1 MISVSVRGIE
11 KLQAFFKSIPVEL
24 RKLAV
29 KTGSEY
35 LVGDDTHGLKHMVP
49 YKYVSR
55 ASAYGETFKSDKQRR
70 YVMAK
75 IKSGEITPGVEN
87 RTGSVSA
94 GWGYKLQGAG
104 YGSTIS
110 NSAPGAQWVY
120 GDDSQAKQLGM
131 VGHRKMSEVI
141 KTNIDGAM
149 LAVRKAISDW
159 INVKN
164 K

>member
-1 MISVSVRGIE
+1 MISTSIRGIE

-24 RKLAV
+24 RKIAV
-29 KTGSEY
+29 EEGSKY
-35 LVGDDTHGLKHMVP
+35 LVGDETHGLKHIVS

-75 IKSGEITPGVEN
+75 IKSGEITPGREN
-87 RTGSVSA
+87 RTGSISA
-94 GWGYKLQGAG
+94 GWGYRKTGGGYSSVLYNKANGAEF
-104 YGSTIS
+104 
-110 NSAPGAQWVY
+110 VY
-120 GDDSQAKQLGM
+120 GDDLQAKQLGM

-141 KTNIDGAM
+141 KTNMEGAM
-149 LAVRKAISDW
+149 LAVRQAVSRW
-159 INVKN
+159 INAKN